1 MTLPTNPTS
10 KIFRTPGQ
18 ASSTGSNAAG
28 NADTGIGNFY
38 GKAKLDS
45 KINRLSG
52 GVGSG
57 YSGNT
62 ANFRDIVNNKT
73 ALGGI
78 GNPIQTN
85 VIGTTTFS
93 ETVGRV
99 AKTAQDIAGKISN
112 NASDIS
118 GALNKLTGGSLSGG
132 LAGIATKISAATGTL
147 SNVLGIFGGPAI
159 PPGGELF
166 VKQDSAIQLSPGSEN
181 DWRVRITCDW
191 EIFNSPLFKPLES
204 TGGVVFPYLPNISVT
219 SKANYN
225 TPDSIHTNYPF
236 HAYKNSLIED
246 ITIAGEF
253 TAENELEAAYW
264 ISATTFF
271 KTATKMFFGQG
282 EYAGSPPIIC
292 NLTGYGSSVF
302 DKIPVVITTFTVD
315 LKDDTNYIRCN
326 TFGTNTWVPAVSSV
340 SVTVK
345 PIYNRRRL
353 RQFSLVEYAK
363 GEMVSGEGV
372 GYI

>member
-18 ASSTGSNAAG
+18 ASSKGSNESGVTGA
-28 NADTGIGNFY
+28 GIGNFY
-38 GKAKLDS
+38 GKTKLDS

-57 YSGNT
+57 YSGST
-62 ANFRDIVNNKT
+62 ANFRDAVNNKT

-78 GNPIQTN
+78 GNPIQTD

-93 ETVGRV
+93 EVVGRV
-99 AKTAQDIAGKISN
+99 GNTARDIAGKISN

-118 GALNKLTGGSLSGG
+118 GALNKLTGGNLAGG
-132 LAGIATKISAATGTL
+132 LQGLATKVSAATGAL
-147 SNVLGIFGGPAI
+147 SNVLGIFGKPNI

-166 VKQDSAIQLSPGSEN
+166 VKQDSAIELAPGSDN

-191 EIFNSPLFKPLES
+191 SIFESPLFEPLQN

-225 TPDSIHTNYPF
+225 TPDSVHTNYPF

-246 ITIAGEF
+246 ITITGEF
-253 TAENELEAAYW
+253 TSENELEAAYW
-264 ISATTFF
+264 IAATTFF

-282 EYAGSPPIIC
+282 EYAGSPPIVC

-302 DKIPVVITTFTVD
+302 DKIPVVITSFTVD

-326 TFGTNTWVPAVSSV
+326 TFGTNTWVPAVSSIN
-340 SVTVK
+340 VTVK
-345 PIYNRRRL
+345 PIYNRQRL

-363 GEMVSGEGV
+363 GEMVSGDGV